1 MINSLNYTTEKL
13 KAEIL
18 LDKEVSEEAKAIEE
32 AKPVISDDMYAQ
44 CDFLNKLN
52 NSLEVLRLTMLRSR

>member
-13 KAEIL
+13 KAEIN
-18 LDKEVSEEAKAIEE
+18 LDKEVSEEVKAIES

-44 CDFLNKLN
+44 CDFLNKIHVGL
-52 NSLEVLRLTMLRSR
+52 VRLGRNK